1 VLPIGGL
8 KEKLLA
14 ALHAGIKTVLIPKEN
29 EKDLAE
35 IPDNVKKGLTIIP
48 VTTVDEV
55 IANALVSKPTPIEW
69 IEPPDAEAVAAK
81 NRDGEPAQPSGVIT
95 H

>member
-14 ALHAGIKTVLIPKEN
+14 ALRGGIKTVLIPEEN
-29 EKDLAE
+29 VRDLAE
-35 IPDNVKKGLTIIP
+35 IPDIVKEGMEIVP
-48 VTTVDEV
+48 VSRMDQVIERALVRKPEPIEWNFDEATPAVSTTVD
-55 IANALVSKPTPIEW
+55 AASD
-69 IEPPDAEAVAAK
+69 DATA
-81 NRDGEPAQPSGVIT
+81 GLP